1 MCAWCSIVGRIS
13 VLMNQSSKLGNGLLG
28 SCQCGLPRHAKDGR
42 RRSVNSLQ
50 MLRLG
55 RYWKAESVA
64 GCYNRLRK
72 PCSNHLAL
80 LPLLLRLPNRAADS
94 PYTPDQPTGRNSCV
108 PAAVQMVLAVQGIVL
123 GEEALCALLETQPV
137 GTEGLHVLLLNQRL
151 AGCHAAVVSASFDD
165 LRRWLQEGIPPMVLV
180 ATGPL
185 HYWHTECLH
194 ALVVAGIAEQSVM
207 VHDPACAQAP
217 ITIPQSEFLAAW
229 GELAQ
234 LTALIRVSGTE

>member
-1 MCAWCSIVGRIS
+1 
-13 VLMNQSSKLGNGLLG
+13 
-28 SCQCGLPRHAKDGR
+28 
-42 RRSVNSLQ
+42 
-50 MLRLG
+50 
-55 RYWKAESVA
+55 
-64 GCYNRLRK
+64 
-72 PCSNHLAL
+72 
-80 LPLLLRLPNRAADS
+80 
-94 PYTPDQPTGRNSCV
+94 
-108 PAAVQMVLAVQGIVL
+108 
-123 GEEALCALLETQPV
+123 
-137 GTEGLHVLLLNQRL
+137 
-151 AGCHAAVVSASFDD
+151 VVSASFDD

>member
-1 MCAWCSIVGRIS
+1 
-13 VLMNQSSKLGNGLLG
+13 VLQI
-28 SCQCGLPRHAKDGR
+28 PH
-42 RRSVNSLQ
+42 
-50 MLRLG
+50 
-55 RYWKAESVA
+55 
-64 GCYNRLRK
+64 
-72 PCSNHLAL
+72 
-80 LPLLLRLPNRAADS
+80 
-94 PYTPDQPTGRNSCV
+94 TPQTNPQGRNSCV
-108 PAAVQMVLAVQGIVL
+108 PAAVQMVLAVQGLVL

-137 GTEGLHVLLLNQRL
+137 GTEVLHVLLLNQRL